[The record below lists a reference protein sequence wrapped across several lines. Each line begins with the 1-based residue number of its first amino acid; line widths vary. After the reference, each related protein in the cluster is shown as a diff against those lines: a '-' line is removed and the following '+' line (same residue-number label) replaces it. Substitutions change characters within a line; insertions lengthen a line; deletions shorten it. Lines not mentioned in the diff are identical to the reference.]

1 MRILWTFVKV
11 VVALAV
17 AIPLS
22 IIILATGLGV
32 LGALVGIA
40 FLALK
45 LAVIGLVCWGVF
57 RLVTSLLRPS
67 PKPKSRPE
75 PIAQLRSPDPHYE
88 AAMRELDQELG
99 EAR

>member
-11 VVALAV
+11 VLALAV

-22 IIILATGLGV
+22 IIILATGLGI

-40 FLALK
+40 VLALK
-45 LAVIGLVCWGVF
+45 LAVVGFVCWGVF

-67 PKPKSRPE
+67 PKPRPKE
-75 PIAQLRSPDPHYE
+75 VAQQLRSPDPHYE
-88 AAMRELDQELG
+88 AAMREIDRELG
-99 EAR
+99 ETR